1 MHIRVECPRLRQV
14 VEIHLF
20 EELHFLH
27 FLRVLKG
34 LPRLRVE
41 VVGVVERTFVVGG
54 DIVLHFGRALL
65 LLVVRRGDGEV
76 GGVVEHIALLRL
88 DVHLHVRYRERGA
101 LLHGVR
107 HAFHGVAL
115 LLGLVGVERL
125 LQFDICVQRVI
136 IGR

>member
-1 MHIRVECPRLRQV
+1 M
-14 VEIHLF
+14 
-20 EELHFLH
+20 
-27 FLRVLKG
+27 
-34 LPRLRVE
+34 
-41 VVGVVERTFVVGG
+41 VGG

-65 LLVVRRGDGEV
+65 LLVVRCGDGEV

-125 LQFDICVQRVI
+125 LQFDIRVQRVI